1 MTRPLDIF
9 RAMLLAAFQAY
20 LLSAAVEISRTALN
34 KWYWL
39 LQGLQWEALA
49 HITSAGVSISLVLSL
64 LVLLF
69 SECTLSSLPLFF
81 LECSSKFFQSSTLIV
96 CCRHLI
102 LLSAWY
108 FFSVLDTGP
117 DPLIVWECPPAESVL
132 SYFPRVSIICPYL
145 QYLLNL
151 TVLNLWSANQSLIAM
166 CYS

>member
-9 RAMLLAAFQAY
+9 RAVLLAAFQAY

-39 LQGLQWEALA
+39 LQGLQWEAIA
-49 HITSAGVSISLVLSL
+49 PITSAGVSISLALSL

-69 SECTLSSLPLFF
+69 PECTLSSSPLFF
-81 LECSSKFFQSSTLIV
+81 LECSSKFFPSSTLIV

-117 DPLIVWECPPAESVL
+117 SHCMRMFSSWTCSDLCLYCPTSPEWASFVLI
-132 SYFPRVSIICPYL
+132 FSIY
-145 QYLLNL
+145 
-151 TVLNLWSANQSLIAM
+151 
-166 CYS
+166 